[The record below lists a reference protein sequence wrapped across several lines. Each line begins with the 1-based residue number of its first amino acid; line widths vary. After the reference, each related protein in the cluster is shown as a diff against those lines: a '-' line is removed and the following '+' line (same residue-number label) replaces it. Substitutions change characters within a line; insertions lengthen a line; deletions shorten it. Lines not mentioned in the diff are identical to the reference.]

1 MSLTKGLDHLSGKY
15 FSDYVFDMFS
25 NIKKYGLISGPSFA
39 KDLCFEKK
47 ISVSFATLDNE
58 LSKLM
63 VESTKSSH
71 FEMIPTT
78 YIYQIEIA
86 GIIKNIAAILCGMTD
101 KYFSKGIHSNMIIK
115 KACQETWQRGI
126 EIFNENGEKIDHLNK
141 NRNSIITSP
150 GCIGDMILTCKQ
162 NASRNYQFGKL
173 MADPSISIEDAI
185 SMVGTVEGYDC
196 CMTLVNK
203 TQSTQ
208 GELTSLLYKILKA
221 ENSQR
226 ETLLKDFLQV

>member
-1 MSLTKGLDHLSGKY
+1 
-15 FSDYVFDMFS
+15 
-25 NIKKYGLISGPSFA
+25 
-39 KDLCFEKK
+39 
-47 ISVSFATLDNE
+47 
-58 LSKLM
+58 
-63 VESTKSSH
+63 
-71 FEMIPTT
+71 
-78 YIYQIEIA
+78 
-86 GIIKNIAAILCGMTD
+86 
-101 KYFSKGIHSNMIIK
+101 
-115 KACQETWQRGI
+115 
-126 EIFNENGEKIDHLNK
+126 
-141 NRNSIITSP
+141 
-150 GCIGDMILTCKQ
+150 
-162 NASRNYQFGKL
+162 

>member
-1 MSLTKGLDHLSGKY
+1 
-15 FSDYVFDMFS
+15 MFS

-39 KDLCFEKK
+39 KDLCLEKK

-63 VESTKSSH
+63 VEVTKSSH

-86 GIIKNIAAILCGMTD
+86 GIIKNIAAILCGMAD

-126 EIFNENGEKIDHLNK
+126 EIFNMNGEKIDHLNK

-185 SMVGTVEGYDC
+185 RMVGTVEGYDC

-203 TQSTQ
+203 TQSAQ